1 MQRVLL
7 QPAYVLHQR
16 AYRNTSA
23 LLEVLTREHGRIG
36 VVAKGI
42 KGKSGDSR
50 RGILQPFIHFLLSYS
65 GRQDLF
71 TLTAAESSGDN
82 IRLSGQPLFSAFYLN
97 ELLMRLLHRGD
108 AYPGLFDGYNDAIT
122 RLKQGEDNEPVLRR
136 FEMRLLQELGYGL
149 LLEADATSHAPIAVD
164 RHYYYDPQRGPV
176 PAEATKANLP
186 LVSGACL
193 HALAGADFSDPCFW
207 PEMKTLMR
215 NVLAQHLEG
224 KPLRSRELFR
234 GVD

>member
-1 MQRVLL
+1 MTQILL

-23 LLEVLTREHGRIG
+23 LLEVLTREYGRIG
-36 VVAKGI
+36 VIAKGI
-42 KGKSGDSR
+42 KGKGGESR
-50 RGILQPFIHFLLSYS
+50 RGILQPFINLLLSYS
-65 GRQDLF
+65 GKQDLH
-71 TLTAAESSGDN
+71 TLIAAESAGDN

-108 AYPGLFDGYNDAIT
+108 AHAELFDGYNDAIT
-122 RLKQGEDNEPVLRR
+122 RLKQGEASEPVLRR
-136 FEMRLLQELGYGL
+136 FEICLLQELGYGL
-149 LLEADATSHAPIAVD
+149 MLETDAVNHAPIAAD
-164 RHYYYDPQRGPV
+164 RRYFYDPLRGPL
-176 PAEATKANLP
+176 PAELTKTSLP

-193 HALAGADFSDPCFW
+193 HALAGADFSDPVFW

-215 NVLAQHLEG
+215 NVLAHHLDG
-224 KPLRSRELFR
+224 RPLRSRELFH